1 MDCLSSGFADVDRA
15 RDPSFFSSCLATLNS
30 LPYFQKNKTK
40 SFALMDVGEGS
51 RVLDVGC
58 GLGYDALALAEMVGQ
73 KGRVVA
79 ADFSRIM
86 LQAARSRAGGLALP
100 L

>member
-86 LQAARSRAGGLALP
+86 LQAARSQADGLALP